1 MKKYVKSSSD
11 SNSLLDEF
19 MRYHE
24 DPDNYEK
31 NRDGFDKVY
40 SILDKYGT
48 ENENVDEVFV
58 RAPENVQR
66 RMIELIKPKDKKS
79 IRKYIGSSSN
89 WPYWVE
95 GDNDTDVV
103 VFFYDEDLEC
113 YRGEGDIVA
122 SIGDT
127 LKEAVYNA
135 KQIAKNYDRYV
146 YDRVKF
152 KESIDYNE
160 TDLDSLGELKIFW
173 HTR

>member
-66 RMIELIKPKDKKS
+66 RLVDLIRPKDNNIQS
-79 IRKYIGSSSN
+79 
-89 WPYWVE
+89 
-95 GDNDTDVV
+95 
-103 VFFYDEDLEC
+103 F
-113 YRGEGDIVA
+113 
-122 SIGDT
+122 
-127 LKEAVYNA
+127 
-135 KQIAKNYDRYV
+135 
-146 YDRVKF
+146 
-152 KESIDYNE
+152 
-160 TDLDSLGELKIFW
+160 DLDSIMKDKVQRRIW
-173 HTR
+173 